1 MSEAIKAEITR
12 LEDARYKAM
21 IDKDWAALDR
31 LLGDGLVYTHST
43 SAVDTKASWIDGM
56 KAGKYDY
63 RSSQRSDVAMQVLGD
78 AVVVTGRA
86 EMQVVASGTPRTLRN
101 RFTNVWAKGAS
112 GWQMVAWQSTPL
124 PAA

>member
-1 MSEAIKAEITR
+1 MSEAIKAEITKH
-12 LEDARYKAM
+12 EDARYKAM

-31 LLGDGLVYTHST
+31 LLGDGLVYTHS
-43 SAVDTKASWIDGM
+43 SAVVDSKASWIDAM

-63 RSSQRSDVAMQVLGD
+63 RSAQRSDVAMQVLGD
-78 AVVVTGRA
+78 TVVVTGRA

-101 RFTNVWAKGAS
+101 RFINVWSKGAK
-112 GWQMVAWQSTPL
+112 GWQMVAWQSTPV